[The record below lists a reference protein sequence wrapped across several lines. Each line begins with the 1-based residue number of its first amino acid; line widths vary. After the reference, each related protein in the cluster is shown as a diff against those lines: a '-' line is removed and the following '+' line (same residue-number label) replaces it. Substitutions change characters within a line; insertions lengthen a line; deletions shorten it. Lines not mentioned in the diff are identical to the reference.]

1 MGNEEVANVEKL
13 VANRTCIFGN
23 SGEKDWVD
31 RGQGKRVKVKG
42 VIGVCVGWCALNFL
56 LGQYRDI
63 ICTVWQCYCV
73 LHSVSYVYSMAALF
87 TYIAHF
93 TKRALTVCIQL
104 MCIYLIVRAPHIHNY
119 TNESFTDTI
128 LYTPYI

>member
-1 MGNEEVANVEKL
+1 MNVEKL
-13 VANRTCIFGN
+13 AANRTCI
-23 SGEKDWVD
+23 SESYGEKDWVN

-42 VIGVCVGWCALNFL
+42 VTRVCVGWSICALNFL
-56 LGQYRDI
+56 LGQYRDLI
-63 ICTVWQCYCV
+63 RTVWQCYCA
-73 LHSVSYVYSMAALF
+73 LHGGVSYVYSMAALF

-119 TNESFTDTI
+119 TNESFTES
-128 LYTPYI
+128 YTRPTSDYNF